1 GQDSGIAEAG
11 GRLLAAALNGQPAD
25 RLLASCEQLTAAVP
39 ATVIGFAETAT
50 GLGQGVADTLRARY
64 LHSTRRPAAGPA
76 IEFVEEHSHAA
87 GHLLQPADPDLLGT
101 DVPLVLVDDELSTG
115 RTALNLIRAL
125 HPRRPSRR
133 RYLIAALVDL
143 RGAADRA
150 RTTAL
155 AAELGVRIEVVALAT
170 GRLRCAPDVLARG
183 AALAATAQ
191 GVPEQACSASAI
203 STLDWPAGVAATG
216 RHGFDPAQRGP
227 LERAAGT
234 LAEQLAPRVG
244 GRVLVLGC
252 EELMYAPLRIGTAL
266 AALTG
271 PGVVRFSATTRSPV
285 VTVDQAGYPIRTR
298 LQFPAHDGPADAP
311 RYAYN
316 VHPGADP
323 DRRFSDIVL
332 VVDGPADTVALRRPG
347 GLLAQLTTATDRLW
361 LIRVP
366 AEVPAEVPA
375 AVPHAV

>member
-1 GQDSGIAEAG
+1 MSRSWQEQWAAGRLGVQLLDPDRRGDSPGAADLLDLAIRHNPRRAHLLVSRVLGKHLPADPVLVYASSRLLGALVADLLTGQDSGIAEAG
-11 GRLLAAALNGQPAD
+11 GRLLTAALNGQPAD
-25 RLLASCEQLTAAVP
+25 RLLAACEQRAAAVP

-50 GLGQGVADTLRARY
+50 GLGQGVADTLQARY

-143 RGAADRA
+143 RGPADRA
-150 RTTAL
+150 RATAL

-170 GRLRCAPDVLARG
+170 GRLWCAPDVLARG

-191 GVPEQACSASAI
+191 GVPEQACSVSAI

-216 RHGFDPAQRGP
+216 RHGFDPAQREP
-227 LERAAGT
+227 LERAAGA
-234 LAEQLAPRVG
+234 LAEQLAPKVG

-266 AALTG
+266 A
-271 PGVVRFSATTRSPV
+271 
-285 VTVDQAGYPIRTR
+285 
-298 LQFPAHDGPADAP
+298 
-311 RYAYN
+311 
-316 VHPGADP
+316 
-323 DRRFSDIVL
+323 
-332 VVDGPADTVALRRPG
+332 
-347 GLLAQLTTATDRLW
+347 
-361 LIRVP
+361 
-366 AEVPAEVPA
+366 
-375 AVPHAV
+375 